1 MLIFSDDADDWVV
14 VSDHSQEDHSQPG
27 NLITS
32 LDIPM
37 RAYTR
42 YVMVAKTDD
51 NFLHLA
57 EVQVMGH

>member
-1 MLIFSDDADDWVV
+1 
-14 VSDHSQEDHSQPG
+14 VSDHSQEDHSQPD

-37 RAYTR
+37 AYTR